1 MKRALDLL
9 RDMLLRIEGA
19 ESEVE
24 NQDFYDLTDNPQIIG
39 FHIQLLIDA
48 DFISAIDASCI
59 GSPDYFVIHR
69 LTFSGCEYLDSV
81 RSNDVWGQA
90 KKKLAGIGGSASL
103 DVVTTLCSAL
113 AKAQLGI

>member
-1 MKRALDLL
+1 MKRDLDLL
-9 RDMLLRIEGA
+9 RNMLLRIEEA
-19 ESEVE
+19 ESEIE
-24 NQDFYDLTDNPQIIG
+24 NSDFDDLSDNPQIIG

-103 DVVTTLCSAL
+103 DVVTTLRSAL